1 PSRPREQIGADVGS
15 GLADLEAYGVMVL
28 ANPDFVER
36 LKANAPMNEPHRE
49 GFYGGT
55 EKFYTDYP
63 ALGA

>member
-1 PSRPREQIGADVGS
+1 
-15 GLADLEAYGVMVL
+15 MVL

-49 GFYGGT
+49 GFFGGT